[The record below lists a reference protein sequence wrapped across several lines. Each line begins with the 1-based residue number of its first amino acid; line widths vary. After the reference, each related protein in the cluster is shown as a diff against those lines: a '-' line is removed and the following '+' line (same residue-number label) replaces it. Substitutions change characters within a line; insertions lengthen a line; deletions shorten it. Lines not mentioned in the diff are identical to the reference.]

1 MVFFSSATDAG
12 RIYLQII
19 HVTDN
24 MLVFYYEND
33 DGEKITKVTEG
44 CGTYYSLPN
53 AKQMCAYDQYF
64 YRKETGT
71 HVTYIR
77 A

>member
-1 MVFFSSATDAG
+1 MKRKEVNHIEVWWFFFSSATDAG

-53 AKQMCAYDQYF
+53 AK
-64 YRKETGT
+64 
-71 HVTYIR
+71 
-77 A
+77 